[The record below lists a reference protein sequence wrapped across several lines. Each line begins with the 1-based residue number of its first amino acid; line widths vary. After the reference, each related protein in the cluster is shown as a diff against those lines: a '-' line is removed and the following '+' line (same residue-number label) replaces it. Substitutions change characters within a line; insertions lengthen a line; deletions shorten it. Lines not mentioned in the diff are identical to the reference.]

1 MTRTPLLI
9 LGAAFALAAC
19 NPVTAVEKTDNATI
33 VIENDV
39 SQKVPA
45 KVEAAAGPVKSGDTL
60 AGRYDLTRKGCDD
73 MNSMTRLMVEGNK
86 MTFAE
91 SSCTVAAS
99 EKGSNYT
106 NATLSC
112 TGEGKDFNRQ
122 VKLQLRGDSL
132 RMTEGANTY
141 TYFSCAK

>member
-1 MTRTPLLI
+1 MTRTSLLI
-9 LGAAFALAAC
+9 LGTALAVAAC
-19 NPVTAVEKTDNATI
+19 NPVTAVEKTDDATV

-45 KVEAAAGPVKSGDTL
+45 KVEAAAGPVKADDVL

-73 MNSMTRLMVEGNK
+73 MNSMTKLMVEGNK

-91 SSCTVAAS
+91 SSCTVASS

-106 NATLSC
+106 DVTLGC
-112 TGEGKDFNRQ
+112 TGEGKAFNRQ
-122 VKLQLRGDSL
+122 VKLQLRKDAL
-132 RMTEGANTY
+132 RMTEGSNTY
-141 TYFSCAK
+141 TYFHCAK